1 MFSAIKRTFRE
12 LGRLDALLYY
22 FSEIIFRISAG
33 RARLVRYRLVAQPV
47 AVASFISRVDPN
59 TEIRRILPG
68 NPLIRSFPRAP
79 EIIAM
84 RFARGDVC
92 LAATVKGKFAGF
104 LWLAFGA
111 YDEDEVRCRYELM
124 GEALSW
130 DYDIHVEPEFRMGR
144 CFIRLWD
151 AANALLQD
159 RKIHWSISRISAF
172 NPASLNSH
180 ARLGTRLLGEV
191 SFVVAGPLQLSFT
204 GRFMPYFSANDRS
217 TPLLRLSAP
226 TEVPI

>member
-1 MFSAIKRTFRE
+1 MFSAIKRTFQE

-22 FSEIIFRISAG
+22 FSEIIFRGSGG

-47 AVASFISRVDPN
+47 AMSPLISRVDPN
-59 TEIRRILPG
+59 TEIRRIVPG
-68 NPLIRSFPRAP
+68 DPLSRNFPRAP

-104 LWLAFGA
+104 IWLAFGA

-124 GEALSW
+124 GDSVSW

-151 AANALLQD
+151 AANAFLRD
-159 RKIHWSISRISAF
+159 RKIRWSISRISAF

-180 ARLGTRLLGEV
+180 ARLGTRLLGEA
-191 SFVVAGPLQLSFT
+191 SFLVLGSLQLSFIGNRIPHLSLRDASPPKLT
-204 GRFMPYFSANDRS
+204 LRS
-217 TPLLRLSAP
+217 P
-226 TEVPI
+226 TS